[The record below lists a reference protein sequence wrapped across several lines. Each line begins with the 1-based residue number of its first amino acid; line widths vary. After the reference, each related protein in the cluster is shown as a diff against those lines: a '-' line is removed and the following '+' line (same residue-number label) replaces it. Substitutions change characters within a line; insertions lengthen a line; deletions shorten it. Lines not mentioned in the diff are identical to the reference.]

1 MSSQRFESGKAPYIE
16 IKHCRGNLVVRTW
29 NEPTVQADGTF
40 NAQETEPGL
49 LFSAEGD
56 LVMTVP
62 RTATL
67 TIGEVGGDAV
77 LKNSEG
83 PLHVQTVRGDL
94 VLQNSAEA
102 NVEAVFGDLSV
113 RNLSGS
119 LAAED
124 VKGDIAVRNIDG
136 NMVVTTVFGSISAR
150 NVTGSVSLHEVMGDV
165 ALATVNGDVD
175 LATGRRDANLKNIGG
190 EIRAEQ
196 VMGDIRLRGGLSSG
210 DHFLNAKGDIVVRWP
225 LSAPVNLVA
234 NSAAIKNKLL
244 LEDLVE
250 KEGQL
255 IGRVGDGKTN
265 LTLNADGRIS
275 LKDAQMIDPKWSN
288 GEAEPD
294 FNMNF
299 DFDFGELGTRISN
312 EINDKVSRFTQE
324 FENRFGADFG
334 QTMADEAAKRA
345 EEAAARA
352 EQAAKRM
359 RSTRPTPPP
368 PPPPPPAPKT
378 PISAEEQL
386 KILKMVEQGKI
397 SPEEAEVLL
406 DALNG

>member
-16 IKHCRGNLVVRTW
+16 VKQCRGNLVVRTW
-29 NEPTVQADGTF
+29 NEPTVKADGTF
-40 NAQETEPGL
+40 IGKETEPGL
-49 LFSAEGD
+49 VFSAEGD
-56 LVMTVP
+56 LIMTVP
-62 RTATL
+62 RAATL
-67 TIGEVGGDAV
+67 SIGEVGGDAV
-77 LKNSEG
+77 LKNGAG

-94 VLQNSAEA
+94 VLQNSAEVK
-102 NVEAVFGDLSV
+102 VEAVFGDIAA

-119 LAAED
+119 LAVEE
-124 VKGDIAVRNIDG
+124 VKGDIAARNIEG
-136 NMVVTTVFGSISAR
+136 SLVCTNVFGSVSAR

-165 ALATVNGDVD
+165 ALATVNGDID
-175 LATGRRDANLKNIGG
+175 LATGQRDANFKNIGG
-190 EIRAEQ
+190 EIRAEH

-225 LSAPVNLVA
+225 LSAPVSLVA
-234 NSAAIKNKLL
+234 NSASIKNNLR

-265 LTLNADGRIS
+265 LTLNANGRIH

-288 GEAEPD
+288 GEDEPD

-299 DFDFGELGTRISN
+299 EFDLADLGARISN

-324 FENRFGADFG
+324 FETRFGADFG

-345 EEAAARA
+345 EQAATRA

-359 RSTRPTPPP
+359 RPTPPP

-378 PISAEEQL
+378 PVSAEEQL

-397 SPEEAEVLL
+397 SPAEAEVLL